1 MIPPIVNAIN
11 YLTTNISNS
20 LITGSISRTL
30 IIIYQKE
37 STDTITQINHRL
49 KVNLWYKVIF
59 FLRYIKVYQNGLN
72 THFLKCLLSRTVSNL
87 FKILPLFC
95 PYDIITTSILVS
107 EFRVLLNTILYP
119 LSVSSVSSIV

>member
-49 KVNLWYKVIF
+49 KVICTQNPGHIF
-59 FLRYIKVYQNGLN
+59 MN
-72 THFLKCLLSRTVSNL
+72 
-87 FKILPLFC
+87 
-95 PYDIITTSILVS
+95 
-107 EFRVLLNTILYP
+107 
-119 LSVSSVSSIV
+119 

>member
-49 KVNLWYKVIF
+49 K
-59 FLRYIKVYQNGLN
+59 
-72 THFLKCLLSRTVSNL
+72 
-87 FKILPLFC
+87 
-95 PYDIITTSILVS
+95 
-107 EFRVLLNTILYP
+107 
-119 LSVSSVSSIV
+119 

>member
-49 KVNLWYKVIF
+49 KVNLW
-59 FLRYIKVYQNGLN
+59 
-72 THFLKCLLSRTVSNL
+72 
-87 FKILPLFC
+87 FKITMFLYMLTYAQKWLNSYVFTLPLFM
-95 PYDIITTSILVS
+95 
-107 EFRVLLNTILYP
+107 TI
-119 LSVSSVSSIV
+119 S